1 MSEFEGDAADRG
13 DVAEPDRQAPERE
26 APERDRHTPM
36 TQQLGRIV
44 LVVVAALFVFFALAN
59 AHFVDFSWLFGET
72 QVVEQGGERV
82 RGGVPLIV
90 LLLVAFIAGAVVA
103 TLLSW
108 QRARLRH

>member
-1 MSEFEGDAADRG
+1 VSESERDPTDRG
-13 DVAEPDRQAPERE
+13 DVTEPEASE
-26 APERDRHTPM
+26 APEPSRHTPM
-36 TQQLGRIV
+36 TQQLGRVV

-90 LLLVAFIAGAVVA
+90 LLLVAFVAGAVVA

-108 QRARLRH
+108 QRARHRQ

>member
-1 MSEFEGDAADRG
+1 
-13 DVAEPDRQAPERE
+13 
-26 APERDRHTPM
+26 M

-90 LLLVAFIAGAVVA
+90 LLLVAFAAGAIVA
-103 TLLSW
+103 WLLSW
-108 QRARLRH
+108 QRARHRH